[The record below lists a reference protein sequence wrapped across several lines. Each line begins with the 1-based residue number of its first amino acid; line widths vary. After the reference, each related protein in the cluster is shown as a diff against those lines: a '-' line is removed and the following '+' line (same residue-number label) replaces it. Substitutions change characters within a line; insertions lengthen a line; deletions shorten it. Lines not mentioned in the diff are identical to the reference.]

1 MKCYQEMMK
10 IQDFVDRYNYL
21 RLYGSVGKETFGGNR
36 YLNQAFYSSDE
47 WRRIRNQVIVRDNG
61 CDLGFP
67 EREIS
72 GAIIVHHIEPITVH
86 DLIEANDKVIDLNNL
101 ICVSDLTHRAIH
113 YGDTNLLVMDYKPRR
128 PFDTCPWKG

>member
-86 DLIEANDKVIDLNNL
+86 DLIEANDKAILTILYAFL
-101 ICVSDLTHRAIH
+101 I
-113 YGDTNLLVMDYKPRR
+113 
-128 PFDTCPWKG
+128 